1 MELNTGTKELLFFIV
16 ENWKLLLFF
25 NLIFFLYFYY
35 TQTFDYF
42 EKRNIKFMKPVI
54 FFGNSLSRIT
64 GKRPFIEFQLDVY
77 NYFKGNRYGGYFE
90 GRRPVLYVLDP
101 DLIKSVT
108 ISDADHFID
117 RSTIKTK
124 EPRYLSR
131 SLLALKGMEW
141 KAVRSLITPTFSS
154 SRLKNMFP
162 LVQHCSD
169 QLVGLLSR
177 FDNTEIEL
185 KEMTGHFTLEVTGVC
200 AFGISTDALK
210 DENAEFYKVA
220 EKFNYMSIQKRI
232 FFFFILL
239 FMPSMFR
246 YINISFMNYDSTKKL
261 VKILQ
266 NTKAE
271 RMTAESK
278 RSDFLQLLVDVAI
291 KEKEELENTNESS
304 KRYLDNDTLDAQALL
319 FLLAGF
325 ETTSTLLSFV
335 FHTMAVRPDIQ
346 DKLRAHIEEIT
357 KGQELTYDLLSQLDY
372 LEAVI
377 QETLRMYPPLGRI
390 DRTCTKPY
398 TVPGTSL
405 HLKVGDVVAVPVY
418 GIHMDPDIY
427 PEPKEFIPERFMK
440 EEKKERPSHL
450 FLAFGAGP
458 RNCIGIRFAMIVAKT
473 AIVTLMRNFKF
484 SSGPKTEN
492 PVKFHRNSMLL
503 KPESGIWVHVEKI

>member
-1 MELNTGTKELLFFIV
+1 MEFNTGTKELWYFII
-16 ENWKLLLFF
+16 ENWKLLLLL
-25 NLIFFLYFYY
+25 NLIFYLYFYY

-54 FFGNSLSRIT
+54 FFGNALTRIM
-64 GKRPFIEFQLDVY
+64 GKKPFISYQLDVY
-77 NYFKGNRYGGYFE
+77 NYFKGHRYGGFFE

-101 DLIKSVT
+101 DLIKSIT
-108 ISDADHFID
+108 ISDSDHFID
-117 RSTIKTK
+117 RSTIKTR

-131 SLLALKGMEW
+131 SLLALKSSEW

-154 SRLKNMFP
+154 ARLKNMFP
-162 LVQHCSD
+162 LVRHCSD
-169 QLVGLLSR
+169 QLVELLMR

-210 DENAEFYKVA
+210 DENAEFYKIA
-220 EKFNYMSIQKRI
+220 EKFNYMSVPKRM
-232 FFFFILL
+232 FFFFILM

-246 YINISFMNYDSTKKL
+246 FINISFMNHESTKKL

-266 NTKAE
+266 KTKAE
-271 RMTAESK
+271 RMTAQSK

-291 KEKEELENTNESS
+291 TEKEELAKTGENS
-304 KRYLDNDTLDAQALL
+304 KRYLDDDTLDAQALL

-325 ETTSTLLSFV
+325 ETTSTLLSFF
-335 FHTMAVRPDIQ
+335 FHTMAVNPELQ
-346 DKLRAHIEEIT
+346 EKLRAHIEDIT
-357 KGQELTYDLLSQLDY
+357 KGQELSYDHLSQLDF
-372 LEAVI
+372 LEATVS
-377 QETLRMYPPLGRI
+377 ETLRMYPPLGRI
-390 DRTCTKPY
+390 DRACTKPY
-398 TVPGTSL
+398 TIPGTSIQ
-405 HLKVGDVVAVPVY
+405 LKVGDVVAIPAY

-427 PEPKEFIPERFMK
+427 PEPEKFKPERFLK

-458 RNCIGIRFAMIVAKT
+458 RNCIGSRFAMIVAKT

-484 SSGPKTEN
+484 SAGPKTEN
-492 PVKFHRNSMLL
+492 PVKFHKTALLL